1 MTCRKIYGLL
11 GYPVKHS
18 FSPAMQNAAF
28 SALEI
33 DAEYRLFEVRPEEL
47 EDFLGSLAKRNIYGL
62 NVTVPYKEK
71 VLKFVSLDKESC
83 YLKQIQAINTIV
95 FQDGIWKGFNTDIAG
110 FFRHIQ
116 ENIDPAN
123 KRVAV
128 LGAGG
133 AARAVTYVLASQ
145 ARDIFIYDI
154 DRRKS
159 EDIAAMIKKLFSG
172 FEIKVVNTIEQLC
185 LRDKDLLINATP
197 IGMKETDPLLVK
209 EEMLHKD
216 LFVYDLIYNPP
227 ETKLLSLAKKVGA
240 RYANGLKMLLY
251 QGTDSF
257 RHWTG
262 KEPPRDVMWQALQK
276 ELPECQR

>member
-1 MTCRKIYGLL
+1 MTRRKLYGLL

-28 SALEI
+28 SALKI
-33 DAEYRLFEVRPEEL
+33 NAEYRLFAVRPEEL

-62 NVTVPYKEK
+62 NVTVPYKER
-71 VLKFVSLDKESC
+71 VLKFISLDKESF

-95 FQDGIWKGFNTDIAG
+95 FRDGIWKGFNTDIAG
-110 FFRHIQ
+110 FSRHIHQ
-116 ENIDPAN
+116 NIDPTN

-133 AARAVTYVLASQ
+133 AARAVTYVLASE

-159 EDIAAMIKKLFSG
+159 ENIAAMIKKLFSG
-172 FEIKVVNTIEQLC
+172 FEIRPVNTVEQLC
-185 LRDKDLLINATP
+185 LWDKDLLINATP
-197 IGMKETDPLLVK
+197 IGMKETDPSLVK

-216 LFVYDLIYNPP
+216 LFVYDLIYNPA

-240 RYANGLKMLLY
+240 RYASGLKMLLY
-251 QGTDSF
+251 QGMDSF
-257 RHWTG
+257 RQWTG
-262 KEPPRDVMWQALQK
+262 KAPPEDVMWQALQK
-276 ELPECQR
+276 ELQRCQR